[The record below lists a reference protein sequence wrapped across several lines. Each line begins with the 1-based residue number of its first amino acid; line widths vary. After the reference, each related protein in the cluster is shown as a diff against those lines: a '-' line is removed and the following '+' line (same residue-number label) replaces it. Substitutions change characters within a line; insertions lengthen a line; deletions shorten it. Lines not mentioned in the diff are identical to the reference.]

1 MAFQSLV
8 KISLHYLAYSIL
20 GEVCLAKFG
29 QLLLKN
35 QGNHQILLQV
45 CPSCYNL
52 LHICVLRRLEGQNY
66 NAKHQSV
73 VHKTIS
79 RLTNLS
85 KNLNLSR
92 MLTWSKTL

>member
-1 MAFQSLV
+1 
-8 KISLHYLAYSIL
+8 
-20 GEVCLAKFG
+20 
-29 QLLLKN
+29 
-35 QGNHQILLQV
+35 
-45 CPSCYNL
+45 
-52 LHICVLRRLEGQNY
+52 LEGQNY